1 MVLLSHPERS
11 LKEHL
16 LDVAKFCSESFPL
29 QDAFLKALS
38 ELTGRFHDAGKATAY
53 FQEYIKRISKEGTS
67 SKLPFAPA
75 LKSHAELSGV
85 LLFYYLRKLKKIS
98 PIFAYLSFLAV
109 KTHHSFITDAFEDL
123 AYLNEDILEEQL
135 KNFEEG
141 IFASLGLKELKEE
154 ISTFKQK
161 GFKEFFEFLNKELK
175 PFRKKRRAK
184 KLLKKEEF
192 FEKHGDFSLYF
203 YFLSLYSSLLLADR
217 KDVVLNYV
225 NLKDK
230 SLSRARFNEALLFTN
245 LYKKVSSIKTQ
256 SPLDEKRKS
265 AMEFV
270 LSKEFS
276 PEKRIYSL
284 NLPTGFGKTLIG
296 FLYALKMRKELFEVT
311 GKHYRIIYALPF
323 LSIIEQNFE
332 VLSRMLKEL
341 KEILPYVDESIILKH
356 HHLAEVKYG
365 TTPFELAHFLTEAW
379 ESEIVVTTFVQ
390 VFNALFP
397 KRGSDALRFGRLAN
411 SIIIMDEVQTIP
423 AKYWHL
429 LEAVIPEFSKKLD
442 FYLLFMTATKPALFE
457 NAVELGSKTFFKGLN
472 RYQVKTSLE
481 GKSLDTFCEEVFR
494 ELRQNQKKSWLFIF
508 NTIASS
514 QEFFKRFKE
523 EFSFDAE
530 YLSAGITPYE
540 RRQILQR
547 LKTKKVPFLISTQV
561 VEAGVDIDFDVVI
574 RDFAPFD
581 ALIQS
586 AGRCNRNAF
595 EKAGGEKGL
604 FKVIK
609 LFDETTGRTFASYIY
624 DRLLLETT
632 EEVLMPWFNK
642 GKTLKEEDFSFLVEN
657 YFSLIKEKAVDVKKE
672 VEPYISAIK
681 YLRFRGESSL
691 DEDISFISE
700 LKLIEEVFYK
710 ESVFIQLS
718 SFAKEVFEAWKKGI
732 RRLKKGDKGAFL
744 ELARLKPGFYDY
756 VIQVSLKKD
765 FKPPFDEELGI
776 YYVPME
782 ALSDYYDK
790 TGLKVPNLIC

>member
-109 KTHHSFITDAFEDL
+109 KTHHSFITDAFEDS
-123 AYLNEDILEEQL
+123 AYLNENILEEQL

-161 GFKEFFEFLNKELK
+161 GFKEFFEFLNRELK

-184 KLLKKEEF
+184 KLLEKEKF
-192 FEKHGDFSLYF
+192 FKNYGDFSLYLC
-203 YFLSLYSSLLLADR
+203 FLSLYSSLLFADR

-230 SLSRARFNEALLFTN
+230 SFSRARFNEAELFSDFN
-245 LYKKVSSIKTQ
+245 KKVSSIKTQ

-397 KRGSDALRFGRLAN
+397 KRGNDALRFGRLAN

-429 LEAVIPEFSKKLD
+429 LEAVIPEFSQKLD

-472 RYQVKTSLE
+472 RYQVEASLE
-481 GKSLDTFCEEVFR
+481 GKSLDAFCEEVFR

-586 AGRCNRNAF
+586 AGRCNRNALGKLD
-595 EKAGGEKGL
+595 EEKGSFRVVCL
-604 FKVIK
+604 I
-609 LFDETTGRTFASYIY
+609 DENTGRTFASYIY
-624 DRLLLETT
+624 DRILLEAT
-632 EEVLMPWFNK
+632 EKVLTSQRK
-642 GKTLKEEDFSFLVEN
+642 KVLKEEEFSALVEE
-657 YFSLIKEKAVDVKKE
+657 YFSIIKEKGVDIEKD
-672 VEPYISAIK
+672 VEPFLSAMK
-681 YLRFRGESSL
+681 YLHFRGEGYL
-691 DEDISFISE
+691 EEDLRFISE
-700 LKLIEEVFYK
+700 LELIEEPFYK
-710 ESVFIQLS
+710 DSVFVQLTLY
-718 SFAKEVFEAWKKGI
+718 AKKVFEEWKKWI
-732 RRLKKGDKGAFL
+732 RRLKEGDKSAFS
-744 ELARLKPGFYDY
+744 ELARLKPYFYDY
-756 VIQVSLKKD
+756 VIQVSLKD
-765 FKPPFDEELGI
+765 AFKPPFDEELEM
-776 YYVPME
+776 YYVP
-782 ALSDYYDK
+782 LGNLQDYYGK
-790 TGLKVPNLIC
+790 TGLKAPELIC